1 MLAIVHSGT
10 VQGVDGL
17 SVEVEVDLA
26 LGLPLFTTVGLPDSS
41 VRESRDRVKAAIK
54 NSGYEFP
61 PRKITVNL
69 APADVKKAGAGFDL
83 PIALGILAAFELFV
97 PDKLKDYCVFGEL
110 SLDGTVRGVPGILP
124 LTLNARMQ
132 GLKGIIVPDTNKH
145 EAAVVNGIDVIGVS
159 ALHQAVEFLAA
170 ETDIEPIVVNH
181 DELFNAG
188 RDTAVDFQDV
198 KGQEQIGRAS
208 CRERVCRYV

>member
-69 APADVKKAGAGFDL
+69 ADRK
-83 PIALGILAAFELFV
+83 
-97 PDKLKDYCVFGEL
+97 
-110 SLDGTVRGVPGILP
+110 S
-124 LTLNARMQ
+124 
-132 GLKGIIVPDTNKH
+132 
-145 EAAVVNGIDVIGVS
+145 VV
-159 ALHQAVEFLAA
+159 
-170 ETDIEPIVVNH
+170 
-181 DELFNAG
+181 
-188 RDTAVDFQDV
+188 
-198 KGQEQIGRAS
+198 
-208 CRERVCRYV
+208 